1 MKKTLCLSTLFCY
14 LVSNS
19 LLAATTVS
27 STETTPSAA
36 LTTVTKTAPSTN
48 KAASASATAAPATS
62 TTTTITSTPA
72 PTTKPSA
79 TAAPTPST
87 TTSTVTNIATVRSI
101 DCLYQ
106 ISNTPV
112 SEKELS
118 LWAQYAAVKA
128 FDYRFDQL
136 DTQLQKLKSC
146 FTEQGWAGF
155 TEALVQSG
163 NLSIIKD
170 QKLTVS
176 SQISGQS
183 VISSTKD
190 GQWQII
196 VPIDVVYQNNQEK
209 FTQSLAVMMIVTKKS
224 SSELGIVQLI
234 ATVKSEKPS
243 AM

>member
-14 LVSNS
+14 LVSNN
-19 LLAATTVS
+19 LLAATTVP

-36 LTTVTKTAPSTN
+36 LTTVAKTAPSTN
-48 KAASASATAAPATS
+48 KAASATAATAAPAT
-62 TTTTITSTPA
+62 
-72 PTTKPSA
+72 
-79 TAAPTPST
+79 ST

-106 ISNTPV
+106 ISNNPV

-155 TEALVQSG
+155 TKALVQSG

-196 VPIDVVYQNNQEK
+196 VPIDVVYQNNLEK

-234 ATVKSEKPS
+234 ATVKTEKPP

>member
-1 MKKTLCLSTLFCY
+1 MKKTLCLSTLFCC
-14 LVSNS
+14 LVSNN
-19 LLAATTVS
+19 LLAATTVT
-27 STETTPSAA
+27 STQITESAAAAPTNATFPESATPEQSTTPSQA
-36 LTTVTKTAPSTN
+36 LTQITATPVTPV
-48 KAASASATAAPATS
+48 ATA
-62 TTTTITSTPA
+62 
-72 PTTKPSA
+72 
-79 TAAPTPST
+79 
-87 TTSTVTNIATVRSI
+87 RSI

-106 ISNTPV
+106 ISNAPV

-136 DTQLQKLKSC
+136 DRQLQQLKSC
-146 FTEQGWAGF
+146 FTEQGWTGF

-170 QKLTVS
+170 QHLTVS

-183 VISSTKD
+183 AIKSTKD
-190 GQWQII
+190 GQWQIT

-209 FTQSLAVMMIVTKKS
+209 FTQSLAVIMIVTKKS

-234 ATVKSEKPS
+234 ATVKPEKPS